1 MPGAAFQVED
11 LDQATC
17 QRLIRTV
24 GMGRIAST
32 DRALPKIVPVHCT
45 VRGNEIIIGTIQA
58 HKSIRVRH
66 GDVVAFQADSYDAAT
81 LEGWSVSVIERC
93 RAITD
98 RVEIDELDALR
109 FTPWTVEDGGHYVAL
124 PLRHIHGRAL
134 TRTKAHAQAMYAD

>member
-1 MPGAAFQVED
+1 MPGATYQVED
-11 LDQATC
+11 LDQAIC

-58 HKSIRVRH
+58 HKSIRIRH
-66 GDVVAFQADSYDAAT
+66 GDVVAFQADTYDAAT
-81 LEGWSVSVIERC
+81 FEGWSVSVIERC

-98 RVEIDELDALR
+98 RVEMHELDALG

-134 TRTKAHAQAMYAD
+134 TRTKTPEQAMYVD